1 MNKTQTPKDTSTN
14 SMPTGQASYRD
25 LEERTAKFA
34 ERYRD
39 YVKNLPR
46 AIANIEYGKQPIL
59 SSGSQAGNYIEAN
72 EALGKK
78 DFQYRIRISCK
89 ETKESCL

>member
-46 AIANIEYGKQPIL
+46 AIANIEYGKQPIC

-72 EALGKK
+72 EAL
-78 DFQYRIRISCK
+78 
-89 ETKESCL
+89 